1 MLSFRWVVLP
11 VEGTHPPWARDIVK
25 YIMEHALPE
34 DDHDA
39 ERVARQAK
47 LYVMIDGELYRR
59 RDNGVKLR
67 CIPQEQGQVLLR
79 DIHEG
84 TCSSHV
90 ASRSLA
96 GKVFRHGFYWPTV
109 LSDAEQLVKTCE
121 ACQYYAKNIHQ
132 PAQALQPIPISWPF
146 AVWGLDI
153 VGEDIEVCRG
163 P

>member
-1 MLSFRWVVLP
+1 
-11 VEGTHPPWARDIVK
+11 
-25 YIMEHALPE
+25 MEHALPE

-121 ACQYYAKNIHQ
+121 ARQYYSKNIHQ

-146 AVWGLDI
+146 AVWGL
-153 VGEDIEVCRG
+153 E
-163 P
+163 

>member
-1 MLSFRWVVLP
+1 MLLLGQMVLQ
-11 VEGTHPPWARDIVK
+11 VERTHPPWALDIVK
-25 YIMEHALPE
+25 YMTEHALPE

-47 LYVMIDGELYRR
+47 IYVMIDGELYRR
-59 RDNGVKLR
+59 HDNGVKLR
-67 CIPQEQGQVLLR
+67 CIPREQGQVLLK

-96 GKVFRHGFYWPTV
+96 GKVFCQGFYWPTV
-109 LSDAEQLVKTCE
+109 IHDVEQLVKTCE

-132 PAQALQPIPISWPF
+132 PAQAL
-146 AVWGLDI
+146 
-153 VGEDIEVCRG
+153 
-163 P
+163 

>member
-1 MLSFRWVVLP
+1 MLSFRRMVLP
-11 VEGTHPPWARDIVK
+11 VEGAHPPWARDIVK
-25 YIMEHALPE
+25 YIMEHVLPE

-132 PAQALQPIPISWPF
+132 PAQAL
-146 AVWGLDI
+146 
-153 VGEDIEVCRG
+153 
-163 P
+163 